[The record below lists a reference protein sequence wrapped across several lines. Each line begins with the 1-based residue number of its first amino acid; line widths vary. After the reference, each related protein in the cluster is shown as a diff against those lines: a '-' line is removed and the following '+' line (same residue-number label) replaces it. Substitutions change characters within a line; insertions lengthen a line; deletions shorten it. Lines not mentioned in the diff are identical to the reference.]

1 MSPHKLI
8 FTKEELMNLNK
19 TESYLGIF
27 ADGHLPYKADRD
39 PESDPS
45 LVEMTIAA
53 LKNFESHKDGYAMI
67 VEGGRIDH
75 VIFSYF
81 FQ

>member
-1 MSPHKLI
+1 MKL
-8 FTKEELMNLNK
+8 NN

-27 ADGHLPYKADRD
+27 ADGHLPYKTDRD

-53 LKNFESHKDGYAMI
+53 LKNFESHEDGYVMI

-75 VIFSYF
+75 VRSRRLVFFSV
-81 FQ
+81 